1 MATWNSNTT
10 PGKNRRRTAAGGI
23 IAVDDRGKEG
33 SVWMT
38 RQFDEQLKKIR
49 DKEESARKR
58 LHQINTERVERGL
71 RDNRAVRLEERM
83 KTSKQEAELQTEMK
97 ILKTENDR
105 LKQQVSALTKSAS
118 EKTLA
123 FPEHTGGLEELQL
136 LRRKYFELKENLRRT
151 TKYSKIQLKDK
162 KEKEEEIQKLRYE
175 VKCLEDEIQLRES
188 TLNVLRT
195 RNEHQNNF
203 LTELQQNLLH
213 LTNLSRAREMT
224 TKSMEDKISAVKQIS
239 IETQLRQLDELGS
252 LTVEGKQLKQ
262 ALTALQQQPVAKERH
277 RGEIFQHLF
286 EFVFLV
292 NDKFWSYML
301 CCAFSSFKTS
311 NR

>member
-1 MATWNSNTT
+1 MAMWNMNTT
-10 PGKNRRRTAAGGI
+10 PGKTEEELQLETLLQSTREEKK
-23 IAVDDRGKEG
+23 AVFG
-33 SVWMT
+33 MT

-49 DKEESARKR
+49 EKEESARKR

-97 ILKTENDR
+97 IRKTENDR

-123 FPEHTGGLEELQL
+123 FPEHAGGSEELEL

-175 VKCLEDEIQLRES
+175 VKCLEDEIQLREA
-188 TLNVLRT
+188 TLNVLR
-195 RNEHQNNF
+195 NKMNIK
-203 LTELQQNLLH
+203 
-213 LTNLSRAREMT
+213 T
-224 TKSMEDKISAVKQIS
+224 TS
-239 IETQLRQLDELGS
+239 
-252 LTVEGKQLKQ
+252 
-262 ALTALQQQPVAKERH
+262 
-277 RGEIFQHLF
+277 
-286 EFVFLV
+286 
-292 NDKFWSYML
+292 
-301 CCAFSSFKTS
+301 
-311 NR
+311 